1 MPNIKTLSSLPLLLG
16 LAGVASADELLPWQL
31 RPLTTSNSVRG
42 ETAAAV
48 FNDAHGNVNIAS
60 TNALSA
66 TYQLDDHW
74 APMLRVG
81 FLGNN
86 AAGAARDGMTFAN
99 PVLGVTYTRTIDDRK
114 LALFASTTVP
124 IGTGGGNDPD
134 VIAAQANR
142 ASMTVRPADDAMFAV
157 NYLTETV
164 GGDVSIAKGG
174 FTAQAE
180 ATLQQSIR
188 VRGAESADGT
198 DAARTRAA
206 LGAHVGT
213 YIGSHVSLGGD
224 VLYQR
229 WLSHPTQFDA
239 MTGAR
244 APITDEDMSALTLS
258 LGVRAHFHIGQASI
272 HPGLSFT
279 RGLDATGPTAGA
291 MISNRTTAFALDVPV
306 LF

>member
-1 MPNIKTLSSLPLLLG
+1 MSNIKTFSALALVLG
-16 LAGVASADELLPWQL
+16 FSGVTSADELLPWQL

-66 TYQLDDHW
+66 SYQLDDHW
-74 APMLRVG
+74 APTLRLG

-86 AAGAARDGMTFAN
+86 AAGAARDGTTFAN
-99 PVLGVTYTRTIDDRK
+99 PVLGVTYTRTIHDRK
-114 LALFASTTVP
+114 LALFASTTIP
-124 IGTGGGNDPD
+124 IGTGGGNDAD
-134 VIAAQANR
+134 VIAARANN
-142 ASMTVRPADDAMFAV
+142 ASMTVRPADDMMFAV
-157 NYLTETV
+157 NYLTESV
-164 GGDVSIAKGG
+164 GGDISIVKHG

-206 LGAHVGT
+206 FGAHVGT

-229 WLSHPTQFDA
+229 WLTRPTKLDA

-244 APITDEDMSALTLS
+244 VRIADDDMSALTLS
-258 LGVRAHFHIGQASI
+258 LGVRAHFHIGHASV

>member
-1 MPNIKTLSSLPLLLG
+1 MLNIKSISVFALLLG
-16 LAGVASADELLPWQL
+16 LSGVASADELLPWQL
-31 RPLTTSNSVRG
+31 RPLTTSNSVRA
-42 ETAAAV
+42 ESAAAV
-48 FNDAHGNVNIAS
+48 FNDARGNVDIAS
-60 TNALSA
+60 TSALSA
-66 TYQLDDHW
+66 SYQLTDEW
-74 APMLRVG
+74 SPMLRLG

-86 AAGAARDGMTFAN
+86 APGAARDGTTFAN
-99 PVLGVTYTRTIDDRK
+99 PLLGVTYTRVIDDRK
-114 LALFASTTVP
+114 LALYAATTLP
-124 IGTGGGNDPD
+124 IGTGGGNTPDPT
-134 VIAAQANR
+134 AAQANA

-157 NYLTETV
+157 NYLTEIV
-164 GGDVSIAKGG
+164 GGDISYVKRG

-198 DAARTRAA
+198 DAARTRAS

-229 WLSHPTQFDA
+229 WLTHPTKLDM

-244 APITDEDMSALTLS
+244 MQIADDDMNALTLS
-258 LGVRAHFHIGQASI
+258 LGVRAHFRIGQASF

-279 RGLDATGPTAGA
+279 RGLDATGPTAGT
-291 MISNRTTAFALDVPV
+291 MITNRTTAFALDVPV